1 LLKPHLLFEVPARTS
16 DIFPHQN
23 IGGLMR
29 NLELPGRSPVHA
41 TQGMAS
47 TSSPLAT
54 LAAVDVLKSG
64 GNAMDAAIAACA
76 VQCVVE
82 PESTGIGGDCFCL
95 YSPGGSDKIIAFNGS
110 GRAPLA
116 ATPEWF
122 AEQGITK
129 IERQS
134 AHAVSVPS
142 AIDGWDRLL
151 KAHGTKGFDEL
162 LRPAIGY
169 ARDGYPVGSRVSVDF
184 ASQIDIIRDDENLSR
199 VFLKDGKTPAAG
211 SLHRQGALANTL
223 EAIAKGG
230 RDAFYTGEIAEDI
243 VGYLRSKGGLHTME
257 DFASVEGTYVDPIS
271 TQYKGYTVHQCPPNG
286 QGVIALLLLNIMS
299 GIEAGDDPLSPE
311 RIHSEIEAGRLAYH
325 DRQNY
330 LADPAQAEVPVE
342 WLLSAEHADELR
354 KQIDAAKAMAEM
366 PSIPGPSHKDTVYI
380 TVVDKDRNAC
390 SFINTLY
397 YNFGSGL
404 MAPKS
409 GVVLHNRAMGF
420 SLDPNHPNC
429 IAPGKRPMH
438 TIIPG
443 LVSKDG
449 KIVMSYGVM
458 GGEYQAYGHMQFL
471 SRMFDFG
478 LDIQEAQDLPRVFPD
493 PETGDVQ
500 AESGLPEELAKALRD
515 KGHKLIAPAKPI
527 GGSQAIWIDWEEG
540 VLTGGSDPRKDG
552 CALGY

>member
-1 LLKPHLLFEVPARTS
+1 
-16 DIFPHQN
+16 
-23 IGGLMR
+23 MR

-41 TQGMAS
+41 TRGMVS
-47 TSSPLAT
+47 TSHT
-54 LAAVDVLKSG
+54 LSSFAALDVLKSG

-95 YSPGGSDKIIAFNGS
+95 YAPGGSDKIVAFNGS
-110 GRAPLA
+110 GKAPAA
-116 ATPEWF
+116 ATPEWY

-134 AHAVSVPS
+134 PHSVTIPS
-142 AIDGWDRLL
+142 TIDGWDRLL
-151 KAHGTKGFDEL
+151 RDHGTKDLGEL
-162 LRPAIGY
+162 LQPAIHYG
-169 ARDGYPVGSRVSVDF
+169 REGYPVSSRVSVDY
-184 ASQIDIIRDDENLSR
+184 AKQAAVMAQDENMAR
-199 VFLKDGKTPAAG
+199 VFLKDGKTPAVG
-211 SLHRQGALANTL
+211 TLHHQRELANTL
-223 EAIAKGG
+223 EAVANHG
-230 RDAFYTGEIAEDI
+230 RDAFYTGEIAEDM

-257 DFASVEGTYVDPIS
+257 DFASVEGIYVEPIS
-271 TQYKGYTVHQCPPNG
+271 ADFRGYTVHQCPPNG
-286 QGVIALLLLNIMS
+286 QGTIALLLLNIVG
-299 GIEAGDDPLSPE
+299 GIEIGDDPLSPE
-311 RIHSEIEAGRLAYH
+311 RVHQEIEAGRLAYH
-325 DRQNY
+325 DRGTY
-330 LADPAQAEVPVE
+330 IADPSQAEVPVE
-342 WLLSAEHADELR
+342 WLLSSEHADELR
-354 KQIDAAKAMAEM
+354 REIDPAKAMADM
-366 PSIPGPSHKDTVYI
+366 PNIPGPHHKHTAYI

-397 YNFGSGL
+397 YNFGSAL

-420 SLDPNHPNC
+420 SLDPDHPNC

-443 LVSKDG
+443 MISKDG

-458 GGEYQAYGHMQFL
+458 GGEYQAYGHMQL
-471 SRMFDFG
+471 LTRMIDYG

-493 PETGDVQ
+493 PETGNVQ
-500 AESGLPEELAKALRD
+500 AESGLPESLAAALRA
-515 KGHKLIAPAKPI
+515 KGHNLVAPEKPI
-527 GGSQAIWIDWEEG
+527 GGSQAIWIDWDEG

>member
-1 LLKPHLLFEVPARTS
+1 
-16 DIFPHQN
+16 
-23 IGGLMR
+23 MR

-47 TSSPLAT
+47 TSNTLST
-54 LAAVDVLKSG
+54 LAALDVLKSG

-76 VQCVVE
+76 VQCIVE

-95 YSPGGSDKIIAFNGS
+95 YAPGGSDKIIAFNGS
-110 GRAPLA
+110 GRAPNA
-116 ATPEWF
+116 ATPEWY

-129 IERQS
+129 IERQTP
-134 AHAVSVPS
+134 HSVTIPS
-142 AIDGWDRLL
+142 TVDGWDRLL
-151 KAHGTKGFDEL
+151 RDYGTKDLGEL
-162 LRPAIGY
+162 LQPAIRYG
-169 ARDGYPVGSRVSVDF
+169 REGYPVGSRVSFDF
-184 ASQIDIIRDDENLSR
+184 AGQADIIAQDENMSR

-211 SLHRQGALANTL
+211 SLHHQRELANTL

-257 DFASVEGTYVDPIS
+257 DFASVEGTYVEPIS
-271 TQYKGYTVHQCPPNG
+271 ADYRGYTIHQCPPNG

-299 GIEAGDDPLSPE
+299 GVEVGDDPLSPD
-311 RIHSEIEAGRLAYH
+311 RMHAEIEAGRLAYH
-325 DRQNY
+325 DRQGY
-330 LADPAQAEVPVE
+330 LSDPSQSQVPVE
-342 WLLSAEHADELR
+342 WLLSSEHADELR
-354 KQIDAAKAMAEM
+354 KSIDPANAMTDM
-366 PSIPGPSHKDTVYI
+366 PNIPGPSHKDTVYI
-380 TVVDKDRNAC
+380 TIVDKDRNTC

-420 SLDPNHPNC
+420 SLDPDHPNC

-443 LVSKDG
+443 MVSKDG

-493 PETGDVQ
+493 PETGNVQ
-500 AESGLPEELAKALRD
+500 AESGLPQNVADALKA
-515 KGHKLIAPAKPI
+515 KGHTLVPPVKPI
-527 GGSQAIWIDWEEG
+527 GGSQAIWIDWDEG
-540 VLTGGSDPRKDG
+540 ILTGGSDPRKDG